1 MFLTCPKF
9 TGIECRELF
18 GTSDEV
24 DATIQHLLA
33 LHPELQ
39 SFAVFNSECTDAS
52 LRLLVNHGRM
62 RKLQLSLSHVT
73 GEDILVP
80 PKAAATAV
88 SQSHLRTEFKTE
100 SPTTNNDLRTT
111 TALVRKNASSRIE
124 YLDLSASKVTD
135 RGLLN
140 LLRLVG
146 PSLRILLLKG
156 TDSIS
161 LDELAGEDGRGI
173 GMRLPRL
180 EKLYLDGC
188 MNLSDAAVTSLLAR
202 LGPSLR
208 ILNLSGTN
216 VSLDEIRLVCV
227 CVFFNVYGDECI
239 PVYFLSLIYLLV
251 IEIII

>member
-1 MFLTCPKF
+1 M
-9 TGIECRELF
+9 
-18 GTSDEV
+18 
-24 DATIQHLLA
+24 A

-80 PKAAATAV
+80 PHAAAAAD

-161 LDELAGEDGRGI
+161 LDELSGEDGGGI

-227 CVFFNVYGDECI
+227 YECVC
-239 PVYFLSLIYLLV
+239 VYFLMCMIMSVFQYISYL
-251 IEIII
+251 

>member
-1 MFLTCPKF
+1 MSLTCPKF

-80 PKAAATAV
+80 PHAAAAAD
-88 SQSHLRTEFKTE
+88 SQSHLRTE

-161 LDELAGEDGRGI
+161 LDELAGEDGGGI

-227 CVFFNVYGDECI
+227 
-239 PVYFLSLIYLLV
+239 
-251 IEIII
+251 

>member
-1 MFLTCPKF
+1 MSFEWFIYPISYCVLNYLRTDGKVICEMFLTCPKF

-80 PKAAATAV
+80 PQAAATAD
-88 SQSHLRTEFKTE
+88 SQSHLRTEYKTD
-100 SPTTNNDLRTT
+100 SPTTNNDLRKT

-227 CVFFNVYGDECI
+227 
-239 PVYFLSLIYLLV
+239 
-251 IEIII
+251 